1 MAKKLKKYQDVG
13 QVNSGPG
20 GISDADMK
28 EVLKRLKEKDSLE
41 RSQNPVKPLPVR
53 EYPGKPKSRSEI
65 IKPLPVIIKPG
76 EKPKSRNEIVTPM
89 KKGGPVT
96 ALNKVQEMYSKKKK

>member
-1 MAKKLKKYQDVG
+1 MAKKLKKYQNVG

-28 EVLKRLKEKDSLE
+28 EALRRLKEKDSLE
-41 RSQNPVKPLPVR
+41 RSESPVKPLPVR

-76 EKPKSRNEIVTPM
+76 QKPKSRNEVVTPM
-89 KKGGPVT
+89 KKGGT
-96 ALNKVQEMYSKKKK
+96 ITSMDQVQKLYSKKK